1 MSNDTQQEKN
11 SSPAYWIAV
20 WFGAGLLPIAPGTW
34 GSLVAAL
41 MGGVI
46 LAYFGLMGLVIGI
59 IWVTFIGVW
68 ASSEH
73 QRITGSHDA
82 GEIVIDEVSGQW
94 IAMIPLSFMA
104 LTANFALDIA
114 VTFILFRLF
123 DIIKPWPIRVLDK
136 HLTTGWGVMLDDVA
150 AGLFAAIT
158 FVLIVRLV

>member
-1 MSNDTQQEKN
+1 MNEVPMNKK

-20 WFGAGLLPIAPGTW
+20 WFGAGLLPVAPGTW
-34 GSLVAAL
+34 GSLVGAI
-41 MGGVI
+41 MGWG
-46 LAYFGLMGLVIGI
+46 LLTYFSLTGLVVGI
-59 IWVTFIGVW
+59 IWVTIMGAW
-68 ASSEH
+68 AANEH
-73 QRITGSHDA
+73 QKLTNSHDA
-82 GEIVIDEVSGQW
+82 GEIVIDEVAGQW

-158 FVLIVRLV
+158 FILIVRLS